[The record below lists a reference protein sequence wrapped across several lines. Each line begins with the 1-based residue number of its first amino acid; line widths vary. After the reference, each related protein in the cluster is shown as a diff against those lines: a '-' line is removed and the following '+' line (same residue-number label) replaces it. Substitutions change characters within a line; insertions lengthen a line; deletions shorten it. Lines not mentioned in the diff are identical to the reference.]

1 MKYFLYCLQHY
12 ADFNG
17 RARRSEFWFFR
28 LFYFLSVFLPIFI
41 GFILVCMGGGDF
53 QDYSTSE
60 SPSVLTILG
69 ALIAFVGVIASIGL
83 FVPDLAVTTRR
94 LHDTGKSGWL
104 MLIGMIPY
112 VNIITGIV
120 LLVFY
125 CMDST
130 PGENQ
135 YGPNPKGIGNND
147 NYWGNP
153 NGQGTPYGYQ
163 QPYNGGYPNQQPNN
177 GGYQQPYNGGYQQPN
192 NGGYQQPYNGGYPHQ
207 Q

>member
-28 LFYFLSVFLPIFI
+28 LFYFLFVFLPIFI
-41 GFILVCMGGGDF
+41 GFILLFAGGAF

-60 SPSVLTILG
+60 SPSALIILG
-69 ALIAFVGVIASIGL
+69 ALLAFVGTIASIGL
-83 FVPDLAVTTRR
+83 FIPDLAVTARR

-125 CMDST
+125 CTDST

-135 YGPNPKGIGNND
+135 YGPNPKGIGNNG

-153 NGQGTPYGYQ
+153 NGQGAPYGF
-163 QPYNGGYPNQQPNN
+163 QQPNN
-177 GGYQQPYNGGYQQPN
+177 GEYQQPN
-192 NGGYQQPYNGGYPHQ
+192 NGGCTHPQ
-207 Q
+207 

>member
-41 GFILVCMGGGDF
+41 GFILVYMGGGDF

-83 FVPDLAVTTRR
+83 CVPDLAVTTRR

-104 MLIGMIPY
+104 MLLTMIPY

-120 LLVFY
+120 LFVFY

-147 NYWGNP
+147 NYLGNP
-153 NGQGTPYGYQ
+153 NGQGAPYGYQ

-177 GGYQQPYNGGYQQPN
+177 GGYQQPNNGGYQQPN
-192 NGGYQQPYNGGYPHQ
+192 NGGYPH
-207 Q
+207 

>member
-12 ADFNG
+12 ADFEG
-17 RARRSEFWFFR
+17 RARRSEFWYYT
-28 LFYFLSVFLPIFI
+28 LFHFLFALLPLFI
-41 GFILVCMGGGDF
+41 GLILLLVGAAS
-53 QDYSTSE
+53 QDYSTSG
-60 SPSVLTILG
+60 SPSALIILG
-69 ALIAFVGVIASIGL
+69 ALLSFVGIIACLGL
-83 FVPDLAVTTRR
+83 LVPTWAVTARR

-112 VNIITGIV
+112 VNVITGIV

-125 CMDST
+125 CTDST

-135 YGPNPKGIGNND
+135 YGPNPKGIGNNG

-153 NGQGTPYGYQ
+153 NGQGAPYGYQ
-163 QPYNGGYPNQQPNN
+163 QPYN

-192 NGGYQQPYNGGYPHQ
+192 NGGYQQPNNGGYQ
-207 Q
+207 QPNNGGYTH